1 MSVIYVAGARS
12 GAGATTVACGL
23 AALRRAG
30 GRRAALVKP
39 LSMSGGYGGGDASGC
54 NSESGGYGGSIG
66 GNGASGGGY
75 GGSNGG
81 GDGSSGGDPAFFA
94 SLGGSAATVAAAGA
108 PSDAQLDEA
117 ARIISDAASGA
128 QDVIVEGPPLDAP
141 YGASAALAQR
151 LGAPVVGV
159 IPYER
164 TLDGGVCAAW
174 RESYGAAL
182 AGCVVNKRARYAEHD
197 ACARLAPE
205 LARSGM
211 PVFGVLP
218 EERLLLAPTV
228 GQTASLLNGVY
239 FAGEDGADALIE
251 NFLIGGLIAEWGG
264 AYFGRLPNQAVIVR
278 GGRMDIQ
285 MSALNFPLN
294 ALFLTRCEA
303 PAQYVHQ
310 RAEELDVPL
319 IAVAERDT
327 HETAAAIETLGAAAT
342 VHHPAKAERAGAMA
356 LERLDAAALSAAV
369 GG

>member
-23 AALRRAG
+23 AALRRAE
-30 GRRAALVKP
+30 GRGAALVKP
-39 LSMSGGYGGGDASGC
+39 LSLS
-54 NSESGGYGGSIG
+54 G
-66 GNGASGGGY
+66 GNGESG
-75 GGSNGG
+75 
-81 GDGSSGGDPAFFA
+81 DADPAFFA
-94 SLGGSAATVAAAGA
+94 SLGGLAATVAVNAGGA

-117 ARIISDAASGA
+117 ARIVRDAAAGGS
-128 QDVIVEGPPLDAP
+128 DIIVEGPPLDAP
-141 YGASAALAQR
+141 DGASAALAQR

-164 TLDGGVCAAW
+164 TLDGGEVGAAW
-174 RESYGAAL
+174 RESFGALL
-182 AGCVVNKRARYAEHD
+182 AGCVVNKRTRYAGHD

-205 LARSGM
+205 LERGGM

-228 GQTASLLNGVY
+228 GQTASLLNGAY

-264 AYFGRLPNQAVIVR
+264 AYFGRLPNQAVIAR
-278 GGRMDIQ
+278 GGRIDIQ

-294 ALFLTRCEA
+294 ALFLTGCAA

-327 HETAAAIETLGAAAT
+327 HQTAAALETLGAAVT

>member
-23 AALRRAG
+23 ATLRRAD
-30 GRRAALVKP
+30 GRGAALVKP
-39 LSMSGGYGGGDASGC
+39 LSLS
-54 NSESGGYGGSIG
+54 G
-66 GNGASGGGY
+66 GNGESGV
-75 GGSNGG
+75 
-81 GDGSSGGDPAFFA
+81 GDPAFFA
-94 SLGGSAATVAAAGA
+94 SLGGLAATVAVNAGGA

-117 ARIISDAASGA
+117 ARIVRDAAAGGS
-128 QDVIVEGPPLDAP
+128 DVIVEGPPLDAP
-141 YGASAALAQR
+141 DRASAALAQR
-151 LGAPVVGV
+151 LGAPVVAV

-164 TLDGGVCAAW
+164 TLDGGEVCAAW
-174 RESYGAAL
+174 RESFGALL
-182 AGCVVNKRARYAEHD
+182 AGCVVNKRTRYAGHD

-205 LARSGM
+205 IERSGM

-228 GQTASLLNGVY
+228 GQTASLLNGAY

-264 AYFGRLPNQAVIVR
+264 TYFGRLPNQAVIAR
-278 GGRMDIQ
+278 GGRIDIQ

-294 ALFLTRCEA
+294 ALFLTRCDA

-327 HETAAAIETLGAAAT
+327 HQTAAALETLGSAVT

-356 LERLDAAALSAAV
+356 LERLDAAALSAAA

>member
-12 GAGATTVACGL
+12 GAGATMVACGL

-30 GRRAALVKP
+30 GRGAALVKP
-39 LSMSGGYGGGDASGC
+39 LSLS
-54 NSESGGYGGSIG
+54 
-66 GNGASGGGY
+66 
-75 GGSNGG
+75 G
-81 GDGSSGGDPAFFA
+81 GDGDGGGGDPAFFA
-94 SLGGSAATVAAAGA
+94 SLGGSAATVAVTAGA

-117 ARIISDAASGA
+117 ARIVKDAAAGA

-141 YGASAALAQR
+141 NGASSALAQR
-151 LGAPVVGV
+151 LGAPVVAV

-174 RESYGAAL
+174 RESYGAPL
-182 AGCVVNKRARYAEHD
+182 AGCVVNKRSRYTERD
-197 ACARLAPE
+197 ACSRLAPE
-205 LARSGM
+205 LERSGL

-264 AYFGRLPNQAVIVR
+264 AYFGRLPNQAVIAR
-278 GGRMDIQ
+278 GGRIDIQ

-294 ALFLTRCEA
+294 ALFLTGCQA

-327 HETAAAIETLGAAAT
+327 HETAAALETLAPAVT
-342 VHHPAKAERAGAMA
+342 MHHPAKAERAGAMA

>member
-30 GRRAALVKP
+30 GRGAALVKP
-39 LSMSGGYGGGDASGC
+39 LSLS
-54 NSESGGYGGSIG
+54 G
-66 GNGASGGGY
+66 GNGASG
-75 GGSNGG
+75 
-81 GDGSSGGDPAFFA
+81 DADPAFFA
-94 SLGGSAATVAAAGA
+94 SLGGSAATVAVNAGGA
-108 PSDAQLDEA
+108 PSGAQLDEA
-117 ARIISDAASGA
+117 ARIVRDAAAGGS
-128 QDVIVEGPPLDAP
+128 DVIVEGPPLDAP
-141 YGASAALAQR
+141 GGATAALAQR
-151 LGAPVVGV
+151 VGAPVVGV
-159 IPYER
+159 IPYEW
-164 TLDGGVCAAW
+164 TLDGGEVCAAW
-174 RESYGAAL
+174 RESFGALL
-182 AGCVVNKRARYAEHD
+182 AGCVVNKRTRYAGHD

-205 LARSGM
+205 LERGGM

-228 GQTASLLNGVY
+228 GQTASLLNGAY

-264 AYFGRLPNQAVIVR
+264 AYFGRLPNQAVIAR
-278 GGRMDIQ
+278 GGRIDIQ

-294 ALFLTRCEA
+294 ALFLTGCDA

-327 HETAAAIETLGAAAT
+327 HQTAAALETLGAAVT

>member
-23 AALRRAG
+23 AALRRTV
-30 GRRAALVKP
+30 GRGAALVKP
-39 LSMSGGYGGGDASGC
+39 LSLSDESSDA
-54 NSESGGYGGSIG
+54 
-66 GNGASGGGY
+66 
-75 GGSNGG
+75 
-81 GDGSSGGDPAFFA
+81 DPAFFA
-94 SLGGSAATVAAAGA
+94 SLGGSAATVAVGGGA
-108 PSDAQLDEA
+108 PSGAQLDEA
-117 ARIISDAASGA
+117 ARIVRDAAAGGS
-128 QDVIVEGPPLDAP
+128 DVIVEGPPLDAP
-141 YGASAALAQR
+141 GGASAALAQR

-164 TLDGGVCAAW
+164 TLDGGEVGAAW
-174 RESYGAAL
+174 RESFGALL
-182 AGCVVNKRARYAEHD
+182 AGCVVNKRTRYAGHD

-205 LARSGM
+205 LERSGL

-228 GQTASLLNGVY
+228 GQTASLLNGAY

-264 AYFGRLPNQAVIVR
+264 AYFGRLPNQAVIAR
-278 GGRMDIQ
+278 GGRIDIQ

-294 ALFLTRCEA
+294 ALFLTGCGA

-327 HETAAAIETLGAAAT
+327 HQTAAALETLGAAVT
-342 VHHPAKAERAGAMA
+342 VHHPSKAERAGAMA
-356 LERLDAAALSAAV
+356 IERLDAAALSAAV

>member
-23 AALRRAG
+23 AALRRTG
-30 GRRAALVKP
+30 GRGAALVKP
-39 LSMSGGYGGGDASGC
+39 LSLS
-54 NSESGGYGGSIG
+54 G
-66 GNGASGGGY
+66 GNGESG
-75 GGSNGG
+75 
-81 GDGSSGGDPAFFA
+81 DADPAFFA
-94 SLGGSAATVAAAGA
+94 SLGGLAATVAVGGGA
-108 PSDAQLDEA
+108 PSDAQLDKA
-117 ARIISDAASGA
+117 ARIVRDAAAGGS
-128 QDVIVEGPPLDAP
+128 DVIVEGPPLDAP
-141 YGASAALAQR
+141 DGASAALAQR

-159 IPYER
+159 VPYER
-164 TLDGGVCAAW
+164 TLDGSEVGAAW
-174 RESYGAAL
+174 RESFGALL
-182 AGCVVNKRARYAEHD
+182 AGCVVNKRTRYAGHD

-205 LARSGM
+205 LERGGM

-228 GQTASLLNGVY
+228 GQTASLLNGAY

-264 AYFGRLPNQAVIVR
+264 AYFGRLPNQAVIAR
-278 GGRMDIQ
+278 GGRIDIQ

-294 ALFLTRCEA
+294 ALFLTGCDA

-310 RAEELDVPL
+310 RAEELDIPL

-327 HETAAAIETLGAAAT
+327 HQTADALETLGAAVT
-342 VHHPAKAERAGAMA
+342 VHHPSKAERAGAMA

>member
-23 AALRRAG
+23 AALRRAA
-30 GRRAALVKP
+30 GRRTALVKP
-39 LSMSGGYGGGDASGC
+39 LSMSGGYGGGNA
-54 NSESGGYGGSIG
+54 
-66 GNGASGGGY
+66 
-75 GGSNGG
+75 
-81 GDGSSGGDPAFFA
+81 SGGDPAFFM
-94 SLGGSAATVAAAGA
+94 SLGGSAATVAVTDGA

-117 ARIISDAASGA
+117 VRIVGDAAAGA
-128 QDVIVEGPPLDAP
+128 EDVIVEGPPLDAP
-141 YGASAALAQR
+141 YGASAALARR

-197 ACARLAPE
+197 ACSRLAPE

-327 HETAAAIETLGAAAT
+327 HETAAALETLGAATA
-342 VHHPAKAERAGAMA
+342 HHPAKAERAGAMA

>member
-23 AALRRAG
+23 AALRRSA

-39 LSMSGGYGGGDASGC
+39 LSMSGGYGGGDGGI
-54 NSESGGYGGSIG
+54 ESGGNGTDDGG
-66 GNGASGGGY
+66 GNGASG
-75 GGSNGG
+75 
-81 GDGSSGGDPAFFA
+81 DLAFFA
-94 SLGGSAATVAAAGA
+94 SLGGAAATVAVTDGA
-108 PSDAQLDEA
+108 PSDAQLDAA
-117 ARIISDAASGA
+117 ARIVGDAASGA

-197 ACARLAPE
+197 ACSRLAPE

-218 EERLLLAPTV
+218 EERLLLAPSV

-327 HETAAAIETLGAAAT
+327 HETAAALETLGAAAT
-342 VHHPAKAERAGAMA
+342 PHHPAKAERAGAMA
-356 LERLDAAALSAAV
+356 LERLDAAALGAAV